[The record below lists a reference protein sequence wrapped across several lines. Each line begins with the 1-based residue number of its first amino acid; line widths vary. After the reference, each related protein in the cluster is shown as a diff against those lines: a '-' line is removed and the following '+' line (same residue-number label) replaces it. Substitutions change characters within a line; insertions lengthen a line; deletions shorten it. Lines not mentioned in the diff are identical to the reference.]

1 LTLLRASS
9 RYAQCPDHHGV
20 CESRTRGSEVDEDV
34 RKVTELEVL
43 REALGKDRPD
53 LVTDFELRYPK
64 ANGLKPRTVARWEG
78 REHAPCT
85 ALEECL
91 CDYFKVGAAAV
102 LGLGPSLVAARWWTH
117 MTPEEMRQE
126 VLHRRKMLHRMGAAG
141 AACLLLPVSDLVA
154 IAQLLD
160 GTIRIGTGDLAFAR
174 QTATDIA
181 SEYAAKPT
189 TDTIRAARAHAYTLL
204 DLLKHSQM
212 SPEIERQLR
221 SIASDAASL
230 AGYADLNAGK
240 LDKADRWF
248 DKALTLARQ
257 AGDRRLEALALVGCA
272 WIPLYAP
279 ESDLAA
285 TLAALETAAEFQRFL
300 PPAGRASVF
309 GYLAWQHATR
319 GDDLA
324 SGRFLEHARTAAG
337 YIPHAEP
344 GWGWWSIHGEL
355 AGWEGVRADVCAGWR
370 SLGLKRPAEALQ
382 LFDAAFKH
390 TTLPV
395 RRASLYEDLTDA
407 CVGVRDPD
415 RACAFGKAALDEAKT
430 HELGLFREKIRK
442 ARKTFPPKWNTLAP
456 VIELDE
462 RLRLAT

>member
-1 LTLLRASS
+1 L
-9 RYAQCPDHHGV
+9 
-20 CESRTRGSEVDEDV
+20 DEDV
-34 RKVTELEVL
+34 RKVTELEIR
-43 REALGKDRPD
+43 REALRKDRPK

-78 REHAPCT
+78 REHEPCA
-85 ALEECL
+85 ALEAAL
-91 CDYFKVGAAAV
+91 CDYFEVGAAAV

-126 VLHRRKMLHRMGAAG
+126 VLHRRKMLHRMGTAG

-154 IAQLLD
+154 TAQLLD
-160 GTIRIGTGDLAFAR
+160 GTLRIGAGDLAFAR

-181 SEYAAKPT
+181 IAYAAKP
-189 TDTIRAARAHAYTLL
+189 DTNAIRAARAHAYTLL
-204 DLLKHSQM
+204 DLLKDAQM
-212 SPEIERQLR
+212 SPEIDKQLR

-257 AGDRRLEALALVGCA
+257 AGDRRLEALALVCCA
-272 WIPLYAP
+272 WIPLCAP
-279 ESDLAA
+279 EPDRDA
-285 TLAALETAAEFQRFL
+285 TLTALETAAEFQRFL
-300 PPAGRASVF
+300 PPAGRTWVF
-309 GYLAWQHATR
+309 ANLGDEHAAH
-319 GDDLA
+319 GNDLA
-324 SGRFLEHARTAAG
+324 SGRFFEQARAAAN

-355 AGWEGVRADVCAGWR
+355 AGWDSGRANGFAGGR
-370 SLGLKRPAEALQ
+370 ALFLGRPAEALQ
-382 LFDAAFKH
+382 LFNLALAG
-390 TTLPV
+390 TTRPV
-395 RRASLYEDLTDA
+395 RRASLFEDLTNS
-407 CVGVRDPD
+407 CVALRDPD

-442 ARKTFPPKWNTLAP
+442 ARKSFPPKWNTLAP